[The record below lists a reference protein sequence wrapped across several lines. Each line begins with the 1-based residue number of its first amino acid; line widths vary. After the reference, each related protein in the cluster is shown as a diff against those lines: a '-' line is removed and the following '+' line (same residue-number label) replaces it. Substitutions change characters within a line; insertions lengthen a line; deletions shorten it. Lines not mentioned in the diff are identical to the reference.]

1 MVSQAGL
8 GDFFEQFLQ
17 KAPLFIDKKILQS
30 NYMPETIPHRQTQ
43 INTLAQILAPALR
56 KEKPSNLFVYGKTG
70 TGKTLVT
77 QHVLQMLEQTAKQKG
92 IPLKTVYINCKMK
105 KIADTEYRIMTE
117 LARAMGRS
125 VPSTGLPTDEVYN
138 MFLKSIDETEQVVI
152 LVLDEID
159 RLVMKA
165 GDEILYN
172 LTRINAELKHSQV
185 TLVGIS
191 NDVRFLEV
199 IDSRVKSSLG
209 EEEIVFPPYNALELK
224 EILEKRAAV
233 AFKPGAI
240 EEGVLEKCAAFA
252 AREHGD
258 ARRALD
264 LMRVAGEVAERE
276 SSERISPSHI
286 DKAEEKIERD
296 KVMDIVVAQPKQS
309 QAVFYSILLIEN
321 GKKMETGEIFEKYK
335 EICNN
340 SGLGP
345 LSQRR
350 ISDLIGELDMLGLIN
365 AKVIS
370 KGRYGRTREIY
381 LTIPPELQLKL
392 KDKLKEE
399 LV

>member
-1 MVSQAGL
+1 MVGQAGL

-117 LARAMGRS
+117 LARAMGKN

-172 LTRINAELKHSQV
+172 LTRINAELKHSQI

-199 IDSRVKSSLG
+199 IDLRVKSILG
-209 EEEIVFPPYNALELK
+209 EEEIVFPP
-224 EILEKRAAV
+224 
-233 AFKPGAI
+233 
-240 EEGVLEKCAAFA
+240 
-252 AREHGD
+252 
-258 ARRALD
+258 
-264 LMRVAGEVAERE
+264 
-276 SSERISPSHI
+276 
-286 DKAEEKIERD
+286 
-296 KVMDIVVAQPKQS
+296 
-309 QAVFYSILLIEN
+309 
-321 GKKMETGEIFEKYK
+321 
-335 EICNN
+335 
-340 SGLGP
+340 
-345 LSQRR
+345 
-350 ISDLIGELDMLGLIN
+350 
-365 AKVIS
+365 
-370 KGRYGRTREIY
+370 
-381 LTIPPELQLKL
+381 
-392 KDKLKEE
+392 
-399 LV
+399 